1 MKELFRSREMDQ
13 LSGKRDYLRDH
24 RRPSKP
30 FLLYPIK
37 PKDKQRIQGAINNN
51 RRQRSIHR
59 HPRKTR
65 GAQDRI

>member
-1 MKELFRSREMDQ
+1 MKELLRSREMDQ

-24 RRPSKP
+24 RRPSRP
-30 FLLYPIK
+30 LYTPSK
-37 PKDKQRIQGAINNN
+37 PKDKQRIQGAIDND

-59 HPRKTR
+59 HLREPR